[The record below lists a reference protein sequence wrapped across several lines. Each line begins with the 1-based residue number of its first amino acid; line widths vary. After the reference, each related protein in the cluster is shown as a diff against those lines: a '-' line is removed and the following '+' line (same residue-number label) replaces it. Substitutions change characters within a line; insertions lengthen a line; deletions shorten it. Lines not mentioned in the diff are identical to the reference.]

1 MGWCFGTCHVL
12 NYEEKRKPPNGFFC
26 PRKGIRTRDPHPMP
40 CARRLRLTPFAPDPC
55 ARSLR
60 STPAP
65 DAICARPL
73 RPTPAPDPCVWPLR
87 LAPAAAP
94 FLFVPARRAGMKK
107 LREGITEFSSLSTSA
122 ERRGFEPLKPFRG
135 LLAFQAG
142 QFNHSCIFP
151 FGAPKVRNISRICK
165 LRPEFLVPGPP
176 NRGARPVSASRSAAR
191 FCDPA
196 PRPFPRPVSASR
208 SASVSAI
215 RPRDPSPRPAPSG
228 PAAAIRS
235 SGTRWAAG

>member
-12 NYEEKRKPPNGFFC
+12 NYKEKRKPPNGFFC
-26 PRKGIRTRDPHPMP
+26 PGKGIPTRDPHPMP

-55 ARSLR
+55 
-60 STPAP
+60 T
-65 DAICARPL
+65 RPL
-73 RPTPAPDPCVWPLR
+73 RPILASGPCVWPLR

-176 NRGARPVSASRSAAR
+176 NRGARPVSASRSA
-191 FCDPA
+191 
-196 PRPFPRPVSASR
+196 
-208 SASVSAI
+208 SVSAT
-215 RPRDPSPRPAPSG
+215 RPRVRFRVPSPRPGPATRLRVPVPSG
-228 PAAAIRS
+228 PAGAIRS

>member
-1 MGWCFGTCHVL
+1 MVFRH
-12 NYEEKRKPPNGFFC
+12 
-26 PRKGIRTRDPHPMP
+26 MP
-40 CARRLRLTPFAPDPC
+40 CAKLRRKAQTAKRLFLPGERNTYPGSAPD
-55 ARSLR
+55 ALR
-60 STPAP
+60 ATPAP

-73 RPTPAPDPCVWPLR
+73 RPTLAPDPCVWPLR

-176 NRGARPVSASRSAAR
+176 NRGARPVSASRSA
-191 FCDPA
+191 
-196 PRPFPRPVSASR
+196 
-208 SASVSAI
+208 SVSAT
-215 RPRDPSPRPAPSG
+215 RPRVRFRVPSPRPGPATRLRVPVPSG
-228 PAAAIRS
+228 PAGAIRS

>member
-1 MGWCFGTCHVL
+1 
-12 NYEEKRKPPNGFFC
+12 
-26 PRKGIRTRDPHPMP
+26 MP
-40 CARRLRLTPFAPDPC
+40 CAKLRRKAQTAKRLFLPGERNTYPGSAPD
-55 ARSLR
+55 ALR

-73 RPTPAPDPCVWPLR
+73 RPILASGPCVWPLR

-176 NRGARPVSASRSAAR
+176 NRGARPVSASRSASR
-191 FCDPA
+191 FCVPFLRPGPA
-196 PRPFPRPVSASR
+196 SVSASR
-208 SASVSAI
+208 FRVPSP
-215 RPRDPSPRPAPSG
+215 RPGPATRLRDPSPRPAPSG

>member
-1 MGWCFGTCHVL
+1 
-12 NYEEKRKPPNGFFC
+12 
-26 PRKGIRTRDPHPMP
+26 MP
-40 CARRLRLTPFAPDPC
+40 CAKLQRKAQTAKRLFLPGERNTYPGSAPDALRATPAPDAIC
-55 ARSLR
+55 ARPLR
-60 STPAP
+60 PTPAPDALRATPAP

-176 NRGARPVSASRSAAR
+176 NRGARPVSASRSASVSATRPRVR
-191 FCDPA
+191 F
-196 PRPFPRPVSASR
+196 RVPFPRPVSAS
-208 SASVSAI
+208 

-228 PAAAIRS
+228 PAGAIRS

>member
-26 PRKGIRTRDPHPMP
+26 PGKGIPTRDPHPMP

-55 ARSLR
+55 AR
-60 STPAP
+60 
-65 DAICARPL
+65 PL
-73 RPTPAPDPCVWPLR
+73 RPTLAPDPCVWPLR

-176 NRGARPVSASRSAAR
+176 NRGARPVSASRSA
-191 FCDPA
+191 
-196 PRPFPRPVSASR
+196 
-208 SASVSAI
+208 SVSAT
-215 RPRDPSPRPAPSG
+215 RPRVRFRVPSPRPGPATRLRVPVPSG
-228 PAAAIRS
+228 PAGAIRS

>member
-1 MGWCFGTCHVL
+1 
-12 NYEEKRKPPNGFFC
+12 
-26 PRKGIRTRDPHPMP
+26 MP
-40 CARRLRLTPFAPDPC
+40 CAKLRRKAQTAKRLFLPGERNTYPGSAPD
-55 ARSLR
+55 ALR
-60 STPAP
+60 ATPAP

-191 FCDPA
+191 FCVPFLRPGPA
-196 PRPFPRPVSASR
+196 SRFRVPFPRPVSAS
-208 SASVSAI
+208 

>member
-1 MGWCFGTCHVL
+1 MVFRH
-12 NYEEKRKPPNGFFC
+12 
-26 PRKGIRTRDPHPMP
+26 MP
-40 CARRLRLTPFAPDPC
+40 CAKLRRKAQTAKRLFLPGERNTYPGSAPD
-55 ARSLR
+55 ALR
-60 STPAP
+60 ATPAP

-73 RPTPAPDPCVWPLR
+73 HPTPAPDPCVWPLR

-176 NRGARPVSASRSAAR
+176 NRGARPVSASRSA
-191 FCDPA
+191 
-196 PRPFPRPVSASR
+196 
-208 SASVSAI
+208 SVSAT
-215 RPRDPSPRPAPSG
+215 RPRVRFRVPSPRPGPATRLRVPVPSG
-228 PAAAIRS
+228 PAGAIRS
-235 SGTRWAAG
+235 SGTRWAAA